1 MKGGETPLR
10 FGGGIEMVKFD
21 FGGILRLVGGNR
33 KYSITVEGKTETH
46 ARQSAYARLGADH
59 KLKRSLIK
67 IESCKKQ

>member
-1 MKGGETPLR
+1 
-10 FGGGIEMVKFD
+10 MVKFD
-21 FGGILRLVGGNR
+21 FSGILKLVGGKR
-33 KYSITVEGKTETH
+33 KYNIEVEGKTEAH